1 MRRTRAPEELA
12 DLLTVVGLT
21 NQVANI
27 IMQLSLPGVG
37 HGVNESRVVS
47 GSPRRRPVKR
57 ARTTGQYLALAVMG
71 SDEDREAYRRELTL
85 VHAAVHSTADSPVRY
100 SGNAQ
105 RLQKWVAACL
115 FRYYLDQYTLLY
127 GPLDTVALDRLTV
140 AAAPL
145 ATGVN
150 VEHSE
155 WPQAWAEFMRYWEQ
169 QRDELSIAPEVR
181 EDLISLANLRF
192 LEEAWGKPARIVTR
206 PLGGLFSFGTRGSLP
221 PEFRDLMGWSWSEAD
236 QRRYELSLKALH
248 VIDVV
253 NPFVLKCFYRAYIV
267 DLRLRR
273 RFRRDPKTPILG
285 RLKVLHHRSGTGDSQ
300 PAEEKSTV

>member
-1 MRRTRAPEELA
+1 MARKRMPAELA

-27 IMQLSLPGVG
+27 IMQLALPGVG

-71 SDEDREAYRRELTL
+71 SDEDRDAYRRELAI
-85 VHAAVHSTADSPVRY
+85 VHAAVQSTPDSPVRY

-127 GPLDTVALDRLTV
+127 GPLDTATLDRLTV

-150 VEHSE
+150 VKDGD
-155 WPQAWAEFMRYWEQ
+155 WPQTWAEFARYWEQ
-169 QRDELSIAPEVR
+169 QKSELSIAPEVR
-181 EDLISLANLRF
+181 EDLISLADLSF
-192 LEEAWGKPARIVTR
+192 LEEAWGKPVRIVTR

-221 PEFRDLMGWSWSEAD
+221 PEFRQLMGWTWSDAD
-236 QRRYELSLKALH
+236 QRRYQLLLRALRL
-248 VIDVV
+248 IDLV

-273 RFRRDPKTPILG
+273 QLDRYPLTPILG
-285 RLKVLHHRSGTGDSQ
+285 KLEVLDKSIN
-300 PAEEKSTV
+300 EKSAV

>member
-1 MRRTRAPEELA
+1 MVGRRTPEELA

-27 IMQLSLPGVG
+27 IMQLALPGVG

-47 GSPRRRPVKR
+47 GSPRSRPVKR

-71 SDEDREAYRRELTL
+71 SVDDRDAYRRELAL
-85 VHAAVHSTADSPVRY
+85 VHAAVHSTPESPVRY

-127 GPLDTVALDRLTV
+127 GPLDTATLDRLTV

-150 VEHSE
+150 VRHSD
-155 WPQAWAEFMRYWEQ
+155 WPQTWAQFTQYWEQ
-169 QRDELSIAPEVR
+169 QLDELSVAPEVR

-192 LEEAWGKPARIVTR
+192 LEEAWGVPARIVTR

-221 PEFRDLMGWSWSEAD
+221 PRFRELMGWSWSGAD
-236 QRRYELSLKALH
+236 QRRYELLLKALR

-253 NPFVLKCFYRAYIV
+253 NPFALKCFYRAYLM

-273 RFRRDPKTPILG
+273 RLNTVPDTPILG
-285 RLKVLHHRSGTGDSQ
+285 RLKVLDQ
-300 PAEEKSTV
+300 PLEQTSAV

>member
-1 MRRTRAPEELA
+1 MRRTRTPEELA

-27 IMQLSLPGVG
+27 IMQLALPGVG

-71 SDEDREAYRRELTL
+71 SDEDREAYRRELAL

-115 FRYYLDQYTLLY
+115 FRYYLDQYTLLH
-127 GPLDTVALDRLTV
+127 GPLDTATLDRLTV

-150 VEHSE
+150 VKDGD
-155 WPQAWAEFMRYWEQ
+155 WPQTWAEFMRYWEQ

-181 EDLISLANLRF
+181 EDLTSLANLRF

-206 PLGGLFSFGTRGSLP
+206 PLGGLFAFGTRGSLP

-236 QRRYELSLKALH
+236 QRRYELSLKALR
-248 VIDVV
+248 VVDVA

-273 RFRRDPKTPILG
+273 RFHRDPKTPILG
-285 RLKVLHHRSGTGDSQ
+285 RLKVLDHRSGAGDSP
-300 PAEEKSTV
+300 PAEQKPAV